1 MPDLSWNQEEP
12 SQGFTRQTTKL
23 RSDISEGIRA
33 HGTAKQPKK
42 WVETWKQPSLE

>member
-12 SQGFTRQTTKL
+12 SQGFTRQTTKFKG
-23 RSDISEGIRA
+23 SDISEGIRA

-42 WVETWKQPSLE
+42 WAKT